1 MRKLWLLKIFAYICR
16 NINDKPFNYINM
28 KKNLLIL
35 LMVSMAFVMS
45 CSEDRHSVP
54 SNSMVF
60 QDNVEYV
67 DDFPVTLTLDEG
79 EKLEKPY
86 SATSMCILDSIILMA
101 NGRGDEGC
109 IRGFTYPGME
119 FIGQFGLIGRGPG
132 EFDANSGF
140 TFRTVVTNENGVNY
154 YIREDGKGS
163 VLKINIDNSLKNSV
177 TDYVV
182 VQDSIPP
189 VVPGYLYID
198 DSTYMLGNFAGYDIE
213 RFVYRN
219 GVNINSDV
227 VETLNESAVMHSND
241 GYNFNILSVQRRYN
255 KDLGLVI
262 EAPIML
268 NAINIYSLDGT
279 VAKSICIDE
288 DVDDV
293 DEVQNLDIAYYPTT
307 FTDIRLYPDF
317 FAVAYLGDT
326 EMSIQTT
333 RDKLPQLML
342 FDYEGKPIAD
352 IKIPYHITNFEFDVK
367 NGLLYIGEEDDFIC
381 YRYDVSDII

>member
-1 MRKLWLLKIFAYICR
+1 
-16 NINDKPFNYINM
+16 M
-28 KKNLLIL
+28 KNSSLFFPIII
-35 LMVSMAFVMS
+35 VSMAFVMS

-119 FIGQFGLIGRGPG
+119 FIGQFGLVGRGPG
-132 EFDANSGF
+132 EFDFNSGF
-140 TFRTVVTNENGVNY
+140 TFRTVVTNEDGVNY
-154 YIREDGKGS
+154 YIREDGKGN
-163 VLKINIDNSLKNSV
+163 VLKINIDSSLKNSV

-198 DSTYMLGNFAGYDIE
+198 DSTYMLGNFSGYDIE

-227 VETLNESAVMHSND
+227 VEMLNESAAMHSND
-241 GYNFNILSVQRRYN
+241 GYNYNILSVLRRYN

-279 VAKSICIDE
+279 VAKSICVDE

-381 YRYDVSDII
+381 HRYDVSDII